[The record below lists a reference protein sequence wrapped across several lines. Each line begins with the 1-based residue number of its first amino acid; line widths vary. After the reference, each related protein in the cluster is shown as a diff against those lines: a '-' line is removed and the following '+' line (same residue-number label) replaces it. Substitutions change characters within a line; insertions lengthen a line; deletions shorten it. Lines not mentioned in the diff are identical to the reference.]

1 MDSKRVNQAVACFK
15 SDFNCSQAV
24 FSTYAEHLGMDK
36 QTALKVS
43 CAFGAGMA
51 FMAETCGAV
60 TGALM
65 VIGLKRGKARPG
77 DNDAKQKT
85 YALSREF
92 VERFKVRHGT
102 IVCRELLGCDIGT
115 EEGKRFYDEN
125 QYEEKLCAKF
135 VADAAA
141 ILEEMP

>member
-1 MDSKRVNQAVACFK
+1 MDNKRVDQAVACFRN
-15 SDFNCSQAV
+15 DFNCSQAV
-24 FSTYAEHLGMDK
+24 FSTYAEQFGMDK
-36 QTALKVS
+36 PTALKVS

-65 VIGLKRGKARPG
+65 VIGLKHGKTRPG
-77 DNDAKQKT
+77 DDYARDMT
-85 YALSREF
+85 YDLTLEF
-92 VERFKVRHGT
+92 VERFKAKHGT

-115 EEGKRFYDEN
+115 EEGKRSYDEQ

-135 VADAAA
+135 VEDAAM
-141 ILEEMP
+141 ILEEIL